1 MTEDA
6 DIVLVSYG
14 ITSRICRSAVLLA
27 REKGIKAGL
36 FRPKTLWPFP
46 NKELLALSE
55 KTKAFL
61 TVELNMGQM
70 VSDVK
75 LAIECKKPVSFF
87 GRTGGILPT
96 PEEILAQIEK
106 IGGEI

>member
-1 MTEDA
+1 
-6 DIVLVSYG
+6 
-14 ITSRICRSAVLLA
+14 
-27 REKGIKAGL
+27 
-36 FRPKTLWPFP
+36 
-46 NKELLALSE
+46 
-55 KTKAFL
+55 
-61 TVELNMGQM
+61 M